1 MNPFFIIAIP
11 VVLIITGMI
20 LNGIQISFDQP
31 QSSTEEDAGK
41 KLAAERQS
49 YRNFFDSQ
57 RRGSLT
63 RQKRVGQ
70 YSWVVLLAIVGSS
83 VWLYVDTVTKTTVA
97 KQIAAL
103 QTVPVVDSKEVV
115 LSLTLNDGNHIQYR
129 VKSPAM
135 SLTGSDGADG
145 RLIKA
150 AKTESPGVVAR
161 EGLSKEPV
169 QNWRLQ
175 GLETATSIGDA
186 DIPLGVAL
194 QISK

>member
-1 MNPFFIIAIP
+1 
-11 VVLIITGMI
+11 
-20 LNGIQISFDQP
+20 
-31 QSSTEEDAGK
+31 
-41 KLAAERQS
+41 
-49 YRNFFDSQ
+49 
-57 RRGSLT
+57 
-63 RQKRVGQ
+63 
-70 YSWVVLLAIVGSS
+70 VLLAIVGSS